1 MNNFAVR
8 TISAAVFTVIMVAS
22 LLFSPLVYGA
32 LFLVIMSVA
41 MQELFTMVMEGR
53 YLVQQKLT
61 LLAGA
66 AFFIISICVNIYGLD
81 PRWHAVALLILALIP
96 VSVLFRKDHTD
107 FGVISICYTALLYIC
122 LPLTLSQRLVF
133 SADGAF
139 DGKLLL
145 SIFVIVWL
153 CDVGAFCVGSALG
166 QRPGARRLAP
176 TISPKKSWWGFW
188 GGVVLGSISA
198 VVLKFVGWIPFPL
211 VHAIALGALVS
222 VAGICGDLV
231 ESLWKR
237 YAGVKDSGNVIPGHG
252 GMLDRF
258 DSSLLAI
265 PVAYV
270 YMILAG
276 LL

>member
-8 TISAAVFTVIMVAS
+8 TISATVFTLIMVAS

-32 LFLVIMSVA
+32 LFLVIMTAA

-61 LLAGA
+61 LLAAA
-66 AFFIISICVNIYGLD
+66 AFFIIGICVNIYGLD
-81 PRWHAVALLILALIP
+81 PKWNVVALLLVALIP

-107 FGVISICYTALLYIC
+107 FGIISCCYTALLYIC
-122 LPLTLSQRLVF
+122 LPLTVSQSLVF

-139 DGKLLL
+139 DGRLLL

-153 CDVGAFCVGSALG
+153 CDVGAFCLGSAFG
-166 QRPGARRLAP
+166 QKPGARRLAP
-176 TISPKKSWWGFW
+176 SISPKKSWWGFW
-188 GGVVLGSISA
+188 GGLLLGGIAA
-198 VVLKFVGWIPFPL
+198 VVLKFVGWLPFPL
-211 VHAIALGALVS
+211 VHAIVLGALVS

-265 PVAYV
+265 PVAFV
-270 YMILAG
+270 YLILTG
-276 LL
+276 LI

>member
-8 TISAAVFTVIMVAS
+8 TISATVFTLIMVAS

-32 LFLVIMSVA
+32 LFLVIMTAA

-61 LLAGA
+61 LLAAA
-66 AFFIISICVNIYGLD
+66 AFFIIGICVNIYGLD
-81 PRWHAVALLILALIP
+81 PKWNVVALLLVALIP
-96 VSVLFRKDHTD
+96 VSVLFRKGHTD
-107 FGVISICYTALLYIC
+107 FGIISCCYTALLYIC
-122 LPLTLSQRLVF
+122 LPLSVSQSLVF

-139 DGKLLL
+139 DGRLLL

-153 CDVGAFCVGSALG
+153 CDVGAFCLGSAFG
-166 QRPGARRLAP
+166 QKPGARRLAP
-176 TISPKKSWWGFW
+176 SISPKKSWWGFW
-188 GGVVLGSISA
+188 GGLLLGSIAA
-198 VVLKFVGWIPFPL
+198 VVLKFVGWLPFPL
-211 VHAIALGALVS
+211 VHAIVLGALVS

-265 PVAYV
+265 PVAFV
-270 YMILAG
+270 YLILTG
-276 LL
+276 LI